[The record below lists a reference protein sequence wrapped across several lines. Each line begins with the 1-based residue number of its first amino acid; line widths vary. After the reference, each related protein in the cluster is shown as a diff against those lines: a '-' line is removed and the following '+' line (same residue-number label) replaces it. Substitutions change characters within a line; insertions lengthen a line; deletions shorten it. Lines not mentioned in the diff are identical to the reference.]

1 MNRFIKISAMIAG
14 AVVVLVV
21 ALIVLA
27 QILITP
33 ERVRETVLPL
43 AEKALN
49 RKVALGEIDVS
60 LFSGISIQD
69 IRVQEKTG
77 EEDFVAADRIVL
89 RYRIW
94 PLFFLRVV
102 VDEVRLEGPKIRLER
117 LADGSFNF
125 SDLTVPA
132 AAETPA
138 PKEEPATENGKEIN
152 LLVARVVV
160 SGGEVL
166 FFDHAAGAATP
177 YRYQLSDLAL
187 EANDIS
193 LDRSFPFSV
202 KVLLNGS
209 VLTLDGEANVAEA
222 SGKVKLNLAGLD
234 VTAFAPYYR
243 NALPG
248 NLEGL
253 KLSLDVVV
261 EGGAEKLSSKGSVVV
276 KELDLILD
284 AMKESPLRDARFN
297 LDYALDVDLVAKTLT
312 IGSSRA
318 VFNGIVADC
327 DGTVSGY
334 DVQPLLDLNLA
345 LPGLDLRRTLAALP
359 GNLVAEAKEMDPA
372 GTVDARVHLFGAL
385 EDSAKLLKE
394 GEVSLTDVAVSAGG
408 MRPAL
413 SGRIDLSGDTLK
425 TEKLQL
431 KIGDN
436 ILHVD
441 LQGKNLFGEPVV
453 LSSRISADKLLLD
466 PLLGTAPTAAAGAV
480 PAAKET
486 APAEELG
493 PLALPL
499 RANGEVR
506 IRQALYKG
514 LVIDALALDWRL
526 EKNVLTVEK
535 LTGNLAGGT
544 FTQNA
549 RVDLGKKGLVYTTAL
564 ELKGVQADP
573 LVTALAPKSAGTLFG
588 NLDLAARFDGRG
600 TLAETVKKNL
610 SGKGRFQLAEARLT
624 GAGIARGL
632 ADYLQLEELR
642 DVRFAKA
649 EGDFTIDQ
657 GRVQVAGDFAGS
669 KLRLSPRGSAGLDG
683 TLDLVLDTRLSPELT
698 GKLDSHGKVSGY
710 FKDAQGWGQV
720 PLKLSGTVS
729 APRFTLDASAVK
741 GQVKEKAREQL
752 QKTLEKKLFKK
763 GTPAEPGTPESQDPA
778 KKALDDALKGL
789 FGR

>member
-1 MNRFIKISAMIAG
+1 
-14 AVVVLVV
+14 
-21 ALIVLA
+21 
-27 QILITP
+27 
-33 ERVRETVLPL
+33 
-43 AEKALN
+43 
-49 RKVALGEIDVS
+49 
-60 LFSGISIQD
+60 
-69 IRVQEKTG
+69 
-77 EEDFVAADRIVL
+77 
-89 RYRIW
+89 
-94 PLFFLRVV
+94 
-102 VDEVRLEGPKIRLER
+102 
-117 LADGSFNF
+117 
-125 SDLTVPA
+125 
-132 AAETPA
+132 
-138 PKEEPATENGKEIN
+138 
-152 LLVARVVV
+152 
-160 SGGEVL
+160 
-166 FFDHAAGAATP
+166 
-177 YRYQLSDLAL
+177 
-187 EANDIS
+187 
-193 LDRSFPFSV
+193 
-202 KVLLNGS
+202 
-209 VLTLDGEANVAEA
+209 
-222 SGKVKLNLAGLD
+222 
-234 VTAFAPYYR
+234 
-243 NALPG
+243 
-248 NLEGL
+248 
-253 KLSLDVVV
+253 
-261 EGGAEKLSSKGSVVV
+261 
-276 KELDLILD
+276 
-284 AMKESPLRDARFN
+284 
-297 LDYALDVDLVAKTLT
+297 
-312 IGSSRA
+312 
-318 VFNGIVADC
+318 
-327 DGTVSGY
+327 
-334 DVQPLLDLNLA
+334 LA
-345 LPGLDLRRTLAALP
+345 LPFR
-359 GNLVAEAKEMDPA
+359 AK
-372 GTVDARVHLFGAL
+372 
-385 EDSAKLLKE
+385 
-394 GEVSLTDVAVSAGG
+394 
-408 MRPAL
+408 
-413 SGRIDLSGDTLK
+413 
-425 TEKLQL
+425 
-431 KIGDN
+431 
-436 ILHVD
+436 
-441 LQGKNLFGEPVV
+441 
-453 LSSRISADKLLLD
+453 
-466 PLLGTAPTAAAGAV
+466 
-480 PAAKET
+480 
-486 APAEELG
+486 
-493 PLALPL
+493 
-499 RANGEVR
+499 GEVR

-573 LVTALAPKSAGTLFG
+573 LVTALAPNSAGTLFG

-657 GRVQVAGDFAGS
+657 GRVQVAADFAGS

>member
-1 MNRFIKISAMIAG
+1 MSKFIKISAIIAG
-14 AVVVLVV
+14 VVVALVV

-27 QILITP
+27 QVLITP

-43 AEKALN
+43 AEKALH
-49 RKVALGEIDVS
+49 RQVTLGEIDVS
-60 LFSGISIQD
+60 LFSGVSIQD
-69 IRVQEKTG
+69 LRVKEKTG

-102 VDEVRLEGPKIRLER
+102 VDEVRLEVPKIRLER

-125 SDLTVPA
+125 SDLTAPA
-132 AAETPA
+132 AAETSA

-187 EANDIS
+187 EASDIS
-193 LDRSFPFSV
+193 LDRPFPFSV

-222 SGKVKLNLAGLD
+222 SGKVRLNLADLD
-234 VTAFAPYYR
+234 ITAFAPYYR
-243 NALPG
+243 TALPG
-248 NLEGL
+248 KLEGL
-253 KLSLDVVV
+253 KLSLDVVA

-276 KELDLILD
+276 KELDLNLD
-284 AMKESPLRDARFN
+284 AMKESPLRDARLN
-297 LDYALDVDLVAKTLT
+297 LDYALEVDLVAKTLT

-318 VFNGIVADC
+318 VFNGIVAEC
-327 DGTVSGY
+327 DGMVSGY
-334 DVQPLLDLNLA
+334 DVKPLLDLNLA
-345 LPGLDLRRTLAALP
+345 LPGLDLRHTLAALP
-359 GNLVAEAKEMDPA
+359 DNLVAAAKEMDPA
-372 GTVDARVHLFGAL
+372 GTVDARVHLFGTL
-385 EDSAKLLKE
+385 EDSAKLLKD
-394 GEVSLTDVAVSAGG
+394 GEVSLTDVAVSTGG

-425 TEKLQL
+425 AEKLQL

-436 ILHVD
+436 LLHVD

-453 LSSRISADKLLLD
+453 VSSRISADKLLVA
-466 PLLGTAPTAAAGAV
+466 PLLGTAPTAAAGAA
-480 PAAKET
+480 PASKET
-486 APAEELG
+486 ASAVELG
-493 PLALPL
+493 PLTIPL
-499 RANGEVR
+499 RASGEVR
-506 IRQALYKG
+506 VQQALYKG
-514 LVIDALALDWRL
+514 LAIDALALDWRL
-526 EKNVLTVEK
+526 EKNVLTVEH

-573 LVTALAPKSAGTLFG
+573 LVTAFAPKSAGTLFG
-588 NLDLAARFDGRG
+588 NLDLTARFDGRG

-632 ADYLQLEELR
+632 SDYLQLEELR
-642 DVRFAKA
+642 DVRFARA
-649 EGDFTIDQ
+649 EGDFTIEQ
-657 GRVQVAGDFAGS
+657 GRVQVAADFAGS

-683 TLDLVLDTRLSPELT
+683 TLNLALDTRISPELT

-729 APRFTLDASAVK
+729 APRFTLDASVVK

-778 KKALDDALKGL
+778 KKALEDALKGL

>member
-1 MNRFIKISAMIAG
+1 MNKFIKISAIIAG

-43 AEKALN
+43 AEKALH
-49 RKVALGEIDVS
+49 RQVALGEIDVS
-60 LFSGISIQD
+60 LFSGVSIQD
-69 IRVQEKTG
+69 LRVKEKTG
-77 EEDFVAADRIVL
+77 EEDFIAADRIVL

-102 VDEVRLEGPKIRLER
+102 VDEVRLEGPKIRIVR

-125 SDLTVPA
+125 DDLTAPA
-132 AAETPA
+132 AAETSL
-138 PKEEPATENGKEIN
+138 PKVEPGADKGTEIN
-152 LLVARVVV
+152 ILVSRVAV
-160 SGGEVL
+160 SDGEVL
-166 FFDHAAGAATP
+166 FFDHAAGSATP
-177 YRYQLSDLAL
+177 YRYQFSDLAL
-187 EANDIS
+187 EASDLS
-193 LDRSFPFSV
+193 LDRPFPFSA
-202 KVLLNGS
+202 KVRINGS
-209 VLTLDGEANVAEA
+209 VLTLDGEANVTEA
-222 SGKVKLNLAGLD
+222 SGKVKINLAGLD
-234 VTAFAPYYR
+234 ITAFAPYYR

-253 KLSLDVVV
+253 KLSLDVVI
-261 EGGAEKLSSKGSVVV
+261 EGGAKKLSSKGSVVF

-284 AMKESPLRDARFN
+284 AMKESPLRDARLN
-297 LDYALDVDLVAKTLT
+297 LDYVLDVDLVAKILT

-318 VFNGIVADC
+318 VFNGVVVEF

-334 DVQPLLDLNLA
+334 DVKPLLDLNLA

-359 GNLVAEAKEMDPA
+359 ENLVAAAKEMDPA
-372 GTVDARVHLFGAL
+372 GTIDARIHLAGTL
-385 EDSAKLLKE
+385 EDPAKLLRD
-394 GEVSLTDVAVSAGG
+394 GEVRLTDVAVSAGG

-413 SGRIDLSGDTLK
+413 NGRIDLKGDTLQA
-425 TEKLQL
+425 EKLQL

-436 ILHVD
+436 LLLID
-441 LQGKNLFGEPVV
+441 LQGKNIFGDPVV
-453 LSSRISADKLLLD
+453 VSSRISADNLLVD
-466 PLLGTAPTAAAGAV
+466 PLLGTAPTAAAGAA
-480 PAAKET
+480 PAQKDGT
-486 APAEELG
+486 AAEELG
-493 PLALPL
+493 PFAIPL
-499 RANGEVR
+499 RASGEVR
-506 IRQALYKG
+506 VKQALYKG
-514 LVIDALALDWRL
+514 LAIDALALDWRL
-526 EKNVLTVEK
+526 EKNVLTVER
-535 LTGNLAGGT
+535 LTGNLAEGA

-573 LVTALAPKSAGTLFG
+573 LVTAFAPKSAGTLFG
-588 NLDLAARFDGRG
+588 LLDLTASFDGRG
-600 TLAETVKKNL
+600 TLAETLKKNL
-610 SGKGRFQLAEARLT
+610 SGKGRFQLTEARLT

-632 ADYLQLEELR
+632 AEYLQLEELR

-649 EGDFTIDQ
+649 AGDFTIEK
-657 GRVQVAGDFAGS
+657 GRVRVAADFAGS

-698 GKLDSHGKVSGY
+698 RKLDSHGKVSGY

-720 PLKLSGTVS
+720 PLKLTGTVA

-741 GQVKEKAREQL
+741 GQVKEKALEQL

-778 KKALDDALKGL
+778 KKALDDAIKGL